1 MWHMKNQNNLHLDQL
16 IQSTITIEIA
26 YAASNLAATQSVIK
40 LEIER
45 GSNIQEAINQSGI
58 LFEYPNISLTNN
70 QVGIFGQIQ
79 NLATI
84 VKNGDR
90 VEIYRNLQHEPNA
103 IRILRSKNLD

>member
-16 IQSTITIEIA
+16 IQSRITIEVA

>member
-1 MWHMKNQNNLHLDQL
+1 MKNQNNLHLDQL

>member
-1 MWHMKNQNNLHLDQL
+1 MKNQNNLHLDQL
-16 IQSTITIEIA
+16 IQSRITIEVA

>member
-16 IQSTITIEIA
+16 IQSTITIEVA

-58 LFEYPNISLTNN
+58 LFKYPNISLTNN